1 VSMAAALATL
11 QVIEE
16 EDLKTNARVV
26 GAHLRDRLEELK
38 QKHALVGDVRGLGLM
53 QALEL
58 VQDRKTK
65 EPAPQA
71 VLDVLEETKR
81 LGVLIGK
88 GGLYA
93 NVIRTG
99 LPLNATT
106 AHVDELAAALDRG
119 LTYAARR

>member
-1 VSMAAALATL
+1 MAAALATL

-16 EDLKTNARVV
+16 DDLKTNARVV
-26 GAHLRDRLEELK
+26 GAYLREKLESLK
-38 QKHALVGDVRGLGLM
+38 EKHPLIGDVRGMGLM

-58 VQDRKTK
+58 VKDRKSK

-71 VLDVLEETKR
+71 VLDVFEETKR
-81 LGVLIGK
+81 QGVLIGK

-99 LPLNATT
+99 LPLNATKD
-106 AHVDELAAALDRG
+106 HVDELAAALDKG
-119 LTYAARR
+119 LALAGR